1 MSKVRLKRARVVAV
15 VGQLKAASVTEH
27 VSMRLDA
34 QIGYDG
40 CPFNHAAKSWRR
52 VNADSSG
59 SKITAGHKAP
69 KLDQTYWCM
78 TPFRCRRI

>member
-1 MSKVRLKRARVVAV
+1 MRLTRRVVDIPMSKVRLKRARVVAV

-40 CPFNHAAKSWRR
+40 CPFNHTAESWRR
-52 VNADSSG
+52 SG
-59 SKITAGHKAP
+59 AP
-69 KLDQTYWCM
+69 RT
-78 TPFRCRRI
+78 

>member
-40 CPFNHAAKSWRR
+40 CPFNHAAKSLAPRVARR
-52 VNADSSG
+52 VLKSQLL
-59 SKITAGHKAP
+59 KP
-69 KLDQTYWCM
+69 Q
-78 TPFRCRRI
+78 